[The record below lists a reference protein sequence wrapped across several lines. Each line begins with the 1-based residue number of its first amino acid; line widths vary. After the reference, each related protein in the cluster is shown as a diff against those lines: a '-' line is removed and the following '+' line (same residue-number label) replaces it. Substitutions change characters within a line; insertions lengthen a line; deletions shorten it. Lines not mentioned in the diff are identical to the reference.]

1 MKPSSFVTRLLL
13 YKVNR
18 GIAQSERITTLKKRF
33 REQQKDVDK
42 FVAWATKHPNHPLVE
57 RVNKQVEKVMHD
69 LELNELPRAKKL
81 GTIFSNA
88 WRLAQEVPTPPPL
101 PGEGRGLPSWLRNLW

>member
-1 MKPSSFVTRLLL
+1 MKAINFVTRLFL

-18 GIAQSERITTLKKRF
+18 GIAQNERAAALRKRF
-33 REQQKDVDK
+33 REQQKDLNN
-42 FVAWATKHPNHPLVE
+42 FVAWAKKHPHHPLVE
-57 RVNKQVEKVMHD
+57 RVNRQVEKIMHD
-69 LELNELPRAKKL
+69 LDLEELPRAKKL

-101 PGEGRGLPSWLRNLW
+101 PEQRKGPPSWLRNLW